1 MLQHLC
7 NRDTCMLALGGG
19 VVGDLV
25 GFVAATYMRGV
36 PFVQVIRVRTT
47 VRDRV
52 RVGVRVRVRASYMR
66 GVPCVQVPT
75 SSTAITLTLAPAL
88 TLALALTL
96 TLTLTLTRCRPR
108 APR

>member
-7 NRDTCMLALGGG
+7 NRDTCMIALGGG

-36 PFVQVIRVRTT
+36 PFVQVIGVRVRA
-47 VRDRV
+47 RARV
-52 RVGVRVRVRASYMR
+52 RVRVRVRVRASYMR

-75 SSTAITLTLAPAL
+75 SSTAITLTLPQ
-88 TLALALTL
+88 
-96 TLTLTLTRCRPR
+96 P
-108 APR
+108 

>member
-7 NRDTCMLALGGG
+7 NRDTCMIALGGG

-36 PFVQVIRVRTT
+36 PC
-47 VRDRV
+47 
-52 RVGVRVRVRASYMR
+52 M
-66 GVPCVQVPT
+66 QVPT